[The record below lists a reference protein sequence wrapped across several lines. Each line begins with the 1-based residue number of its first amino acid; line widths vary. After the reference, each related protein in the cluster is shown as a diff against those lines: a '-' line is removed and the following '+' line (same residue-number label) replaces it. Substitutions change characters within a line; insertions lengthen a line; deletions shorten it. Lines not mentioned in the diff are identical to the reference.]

1 MMWSISRA
9 PSDRQGLHRRNLILL
24 WWPERSS
31 GEHRWAAEARYPF
44 LLSSK
49 LASVFSLICWNGARR
64 RRRTNAARLIEGAG
78 GGRHENVARLVEI
91 NICMYL
97 RFLTRHAA
105 VPVSSRPPPRR
116 ATPRQ
121 SATPRPLLISF
132 RLPNSHPVV
141 FSSHLPVPGPKQAGS
156 RGRKSMEG
164 QVDHT
169 SATSGSG
176 DAFPFLYRLMVE
188 SSSPQP
194 SSSPLQWR

>member
-1 MMWSISRA
+1 MR
-9 PSDRQGLHRRNLILL
+9 
-24 WWPERSS
+24 
-31 GEHRWAAEARYPF
+31 
-44 LLSSK
+44 
-49 LASVFSLICWNGARR
+49 
-64 RRRTNAARLIEGAG
+64 GAG
-78 GGRHENVARLVEI
+78 TENVARLVEI

-97 RFLTRHAA
+97 RFLTRQAA
-105 VPVSSRPPPRR
+105 VPDSSRPPPRR

-169 SATSGSG
+169 SATSGQRRCLPVPLSPHG
-176 DAFPFLYRLMVE
+176 RVLLSPTVE
-188 SSSPQP
+188 LAAPVALAGWCTRASRTCGCLGTGCRQ
-194 SSSPLQWR
+194 RR